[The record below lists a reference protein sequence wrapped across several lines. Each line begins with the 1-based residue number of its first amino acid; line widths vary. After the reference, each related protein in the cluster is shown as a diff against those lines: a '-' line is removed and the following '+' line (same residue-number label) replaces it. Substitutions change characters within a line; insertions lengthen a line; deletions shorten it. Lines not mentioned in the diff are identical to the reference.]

1 MMDKKEYSDLR
12 NDIKKNGLMEPII
25 TLNGTILDGRNR
37 YVACN
42 ELNIKPTTKEFSGD
56 DPLQYVMSTN
66 LQRRNLN
73 PSQKAMVGRRWKVH
87 YSIMAKERQIKSN
100 VEPVPQDQQGR
111 ARDQAGEIAGV
122 SGRYIDM
129 AEEVI
134 AKKTH
139 CSRTS
144 INEWIDSYN
153 FSKVSPATLNAS
165 HQSYTGL
172 TIKLPQV
179 ASWILFIV
187 HSPYPKQ
194 LQSRNRLSRCFPFQ
208 TQLQFSLN
216 NPPLIKNLL
225 SLF

>member
-1 MMDKKEYSDLR
+1 MLAG
-12 NDIKKNGLMEPII
+12 IK
-25 TLNGTILDGRNR
+25 LDPS
-37 YVACN
+37 
-42 ELNIKPTTKEFSGD
+42 ELVREG
-56 DPLQYVMSTN
+56 
-66 LQRRNLN
+66 
-73 PSQKAMVGRRWKVH
+73 KASEH
-87 YSIMAKERQIKSN
+87 
-100 VEPVPQDQQGR
+100 
-111 ARDQAGEIAGV
+111 AGEVTGV
-122 SGRYIDM
+122 SGRYIEM